1 MKICVLMFYNDEIE
15 DYGIINYKIN
25 KLYCDKY
32 NLDLILSNEV
42 KYNDRNVCWEKYPL
56 LLEHINNYD
65 YLIWVDADA
74 FFYYDSNNIV
84 DIINEN
90 PTANFIFSKD
100 NRSECDSISS
110 GIIIVKNTSYSIN
123 LLNKIAYDDELFKN
137 NPNPKWNDD
146 GLLTYLVNSNM
157 LDISNNSIICDYC
170 ILQHFSKLELSEFKN
185 NSTPKPF
192 IFHLTRK
199 HNKAVR
205 RIVSNNYYREIS
217 NDYQYAQL

>member
-90 PTANFIFSKD
+90 PTAITEPDFNEVLLEEIQEMFYIQFEQFIIESD
-100 NRSECDSISS
+100 YVE
-110 GIIIVKNTSYSIN
+110 
-123 LLNKIAYDDELFKN
+123 DD
-137 NPNPKWNDD
+137 
-146 GLLTYLVNSNM
+146 
-157 LDISNNSIICDYC
+157 LD
-170 ILQHFSKLELSEFKN
+170 
-185 NSTPKPF
+185 
-192 IFHLTRK
+192 
-199 HNKAVR
+199 
-205 RIVSNNYYREIS
+205 
-217 NDYQYAQL
+217 